1 MAKKRA
7 TNGSA
12 NSTATTNTRRGRG
25 RKQGHGQHG
34 TAHVGAQ
41 TVSPL
46 QFATPE
52 QRKTFYSD
60 MRALREAE
68 LQFMWI
74 SREMGCGR

>member
-7 TNGSA
+7 TRNTA

-25 RKQGHGQHG
+25 RTQGHGQHG
-34 TAHVGAQ
+34 TAHVSSQ

-68 LQFMWI
+68 FQFMRL

>member
-1 MAKKRA
+1 MTKKTVA
-7 TNGSA
+7 SNA

-34 TAHVGAQ
+34 SAHTSAQ

-52 QRKTFYSD
+52 QRSRFYSE

-68 LQFMWI
+68 IQFMRL
-74 SREMGCGR
+74 SREMGCGQ